1 MQLRRALRHLLRPTW
16 RRCVAAALL
25 YTATAHL
32 GAGIF
37 YAIEGGEERAR
48 AVAFQEQLQQRREL
62 VEAALVNDTTARA
75 ALDALV
81 SQLDEYAY
89 AKQSAPNP
97 DALNWS
103 FGGSLFFVLTIMT
116 TIGYGTFV
124 PYTLAGEV
132 LVVVF
137 GLFGLAVSGACL
149 TVLADG
155 LDKARGAGPPSPT
168 RKRAEKP
175 YSPLRRASRC
185 SSACFASTSPVL
197 GGAPSSTPASRSPT
211 GCSAEASLPR
221 RRAGTSSPASAP
233 RSCIQI
239 CVPRLALGGHV
250 LGTYSSV
257 LIGIVARVWLNGCRL
272 LLCVCHVQHHRVWPL
287 HDLVRRRRRRARH
300 VLPPLPRRAR
310 RLCAPRLG
318 ARGPARREWPRLPRA
333 ARAEAQAVQLRGQAG
348 GSGHWGGARAP
359 GRGAG
364 RRTTR
369 RGLRWPLRIARLA
382 RPRGAPPPL
391 GEGSRP
397 ARRRRACALGACV
410 SPSVTVRR

>member
-1 MQLRRALRHLLRPTW
+1 MQLRRALGHLLRPTW

-81 SQLDEYAY
+81 SQLDEYANS
-89 AKQSAPNP
+89 KQSAPNP

-137 GLFGLAVSGACL
+137 GLVGLAVSGACL

-155 LDKARGAGPPSPT
+155 LDKARGGPTSPT
-168 RKRAEKP
+168 RNRAEKP
-175 YSPLRRASRC
+175 YSPLLAPQASIALLVRLLRVDKPGPGRRALLY
-185 SSACFASTSPVL
+185 V
-197 GGAPSSTPASRSPT
+197 G
-211 GCSAEASLPR
+211 
-221 RRAGTSSPASAP
+221 
-233 RSCIQI
+233 
-239 CVPRLALGGHV
+239 LALAYWLLSGG
-250 LGTYSSV
+250 
-257 LIGIVARVWLNGCRL
+257 IF
-272 LLCVCHVQHHRVWPL
+272 
-287 HDLVRRRRRRARH
+287 
-300 VLPPLPRRAR
+300 
-310 RLCAPRLG
+310 
-318 ARGPARREWPRLPRA
+318 A
-333 ARAEAQAVQLRGQAG
+333 ATQGWDFFTGV
-348 GSGHWGGARAP
+348 
-359 GRGAG
+359 
-364 RRTTR
+364 
-369 RGLRWPLRIARLA
+369 
-382 RPRGAPPPL
+382 
-391 GEGSRP
+391 
-397 ARRRRACALGACV
+397 
-410 SPSVTVRR
+410 

>member
-1 MQLRRALRHLLRPTW
+1 MQLRRALGHLLRPTW

-32 GAGIF
+32 GAVIF

-81 SQLDEYAY
+81 SQLDEYANS
-89 AKQSAPNP
+89 KQSAPNP

-137 GLFGLAVSGACL
+137 GLVGLAVSGACL

-155 LDKARGAGPPSPT
+155 LDKAGAGPLAPHAIVRRSHT
-168 RKRAEKP
+168 HLS
-175 YSPLRRASRC
+175 SPLRRALRC
-185 SSACFASTSPVL
+185 SSACFASTSPAL
-197 GGAPSSTPASRSPT
+197 GGAPSSTSASRSPT

-221 RRAGTSSPASAP
+221 RRAGTSSPASTMRLSRSAP
-233 RSCIQI
+233 SGLATTSSLSEVQRCPSGSCRYATSQ
-239 CVPRLALGGHV
+239 
-250 LGTYSSV
+250 
-257 LIGIVARVWLNGCRL
+257 
-272 LLCVCHVQHHRVWPL
+272 
-287 HDLVRRRRRRARH
+287 RAVH
-300 VLPPLPRRAR
+300 LF
-310 RLCAPRLG
+310 
-318 ARGPARREWPRLPRA
+318 
-333 ARAEAQAVQLRGQAG
+333 
-348 GSGHWGGARAP
+348 
-359 GRGAG
+359 
-364 RRTTR
+364 RT
-369 RGLRWPLRIARLA
+369 
-382 RPRGAPPPL
+382 
-391 GEGSRP
+391 
-397 ARRRRACALGACV
+397 
-410 SPSVTVRR
+410 

>member
-1 MQLRRALRHLLRPTW
+1 MQLRRALGHLLRPTW

-32 GAGIF
+32 GAVIF

-81 SQLDEYAY
+81 SQLDEYANS
-89 AKQSAPNP
+89 KQSAPNP

-137 GLFGLAVSGACL
+137 GLVGLAVSGACL

-155 LDKARGAGPPSPT
+155 LDKAGAGPLAPHAIVRRSHT
-168 RKRAEKP
+168 HLS
-175 YSPLRRASRC
+175 SPLRRALRC
-185 SSACFASTSPVL
+185 SSACFASTSPAL
-197 GGAPSSTPASRSPT
+197 GGAPSSTSASRSPT

-221 RRAGTSSPASAP
+221 RRAGTSSPASTMRLSRSAP
-233 RSCIQI
+233 SGLATTRSRTATAAAGSPCSSSSPSPGSSSLRASSRSSPT
-239 CVPRLALGGHV
+239 CSPRVEAPA
-250 LGTYSSV
+250 S
-257 LIGIVARVWLNGCRL
+257 
-272 LLCVCHVQHHRVWPL
+272 
-287 HDLVRRRRRRARH
+287 RR
-300 VLPPLPRRAR
+300 PRR
-310 RLCAPRLG
+310 G
-318 ARGPARREWPRLPRA
+318 RGSPA
-333 ARAEAQAVQLRGQAG
+333 ARSSRRI
-348 GSGHWGGARAP
+348 RAP
-359 GRGAG
+359 GR
-364 RRTTR
+364 RTR
-369 RGLRWPLRIARLA
+369 A
-382 RPRGAPPPL
+382 RPRG
-391 GEGSRP
+391 
-397 ARRRRACALGACV
+397 RA
-410 SPSVTVRR
+410 